1 MTTKESQ
8 HSRAQ
13 IVATVGPASKD
24 IEILKKMVGAQMDV
38 ARLNFSHGTHEEHAE
53 LIRHIRTAAEEVG
66 RKVQIIQDLSGPREK
81 IEESHRFKEGA
92 VKIITEKD
100 RSDLEFGLGQDVDYI
115 ALSYV
120 GSHEDILE
128 LREIMKKR
136 GKVKPIIA
144 KIERQTAVDN
154 IDKIIEATDAVM
166 VARGDLSLA
175 IPMEKVPFVQK
186 EIIKKCKKAGK
197 PVIVATQMLL
207 SMVEN
212 IMPTIA
218 EVSDVAS
225 AILAGADAVMLSEE
239 SAIGKYPVETIIMM
253 EKIILEAEKH
263 LKEPRKFNSLLGLI
277 N

>member
-1 MTTKESQ
+1 MTTKELQ

-24 IEILKKMVGAQMDV
+24 IETLKKMMSVQMDV
-38 ARLNFSHGTHEEHAE
+38 ARLNFSHGMHEEHAE
-53 LIRHIRTAAEEVG
+53 LIRHIRAAAEEVG
-66 RKVQIIQDLSGPREK
+66 RKVPIIQDLSGPREK

-92 VKIITEKD
+92 VKTITKKD
-100 RSDLEFGLGQDVDYI
+100 RSDLEFGLSQDVDYI

-128 LREIMKKR
+128 LREIIKKR

-144 KIERQTAVDN
+144 KIERQAAVDN
-154 IDKIIEATDAVM
+154 IDKIIEAADAIM

-175 IPMEKVPFVQK
+175 VSMEKVPFIQE

-197 PVIVATQMLL
+197 PVIVATQMLF

-218 EVSDVAS
+218 EVSDVTN
-225 AILAGADAVMLSEE
+225 AISVGADAVMLSEE
-239 SAIGKYPVETIIMM
+239 SAIGKYPIETIIMM

-263 LKEPRKFNSLLGLI
+263 LKKSRKFNSLLR
-277 N
+277 